1 MVSSMAPMTRLW
13 VPQGGN
19 AIVHAS
25 NVIAINVPGIS
36 SVFGDAFNICYI
48 GSIYNEPIGAPGTPH
63 AVFVDA
69 DGVLGFNP
77 NALAGESRRSVSERR
92 RDDQMPVSMSLF
104 DAVGSTRLG
113 FVNLRSSRHYKN
125 E

>member
-1 MVSSMAPMTRLW
+1 MTWLW
-13 VPQGGN
+13 VPRGIG
-19 AIVHAS
+19 IGHVS

-63 AVFVDA
+63 AMFVDA

-77 NALAGESRRSVSERR
+77 SIRDFRRKQSRGEDSAQESKQGCGNDVR
-92 RDDQMPVSMSLF
+92 
-104 DAVGSTRLG
+104 
-113 FVNLRSSRHYKN
+113 
-125 E
+125 